1 VALADVMT
9 EVHRQFARVA
19 EQRGVRLV
27 MENAAGRARADAT
40 RIRQLMLILLDN
52 ALGNTPAGGTI
63 RMSAAERSGSV
74 EIVVADTGRGIPAE
88 HLPRVFDRFYQADVA
103 RSKGGSGLGL
113 SIARWIVDEHG
124 GCISAHNNDHGG
136 ATVVA
141 ELPRTPPALEAEA
154 DAAGVEPEP
163 SRPPAPEVADSPLP
177 KPTV

>member
-1 VALADVMT
+1 VW
-9 EVHRQFARVA
+9 
-19 EQRGVRLV
+19 
-27 MENAAGRARADAT
+27 
-40 RIRQLMLILLDN
+40 LI
-52 ALGNTPAGGTI
+52 
-63 RMSAAERSGSV
+63 
-74 EIVVADTGRGIPAE
+74 VADDGEGIPEAD
-88 HLPRVFDRFYQADVA
+88 LPRVFDRFYQADVA

-124 GCISAHNNDHGG
+124 GRISAHNNDHGG